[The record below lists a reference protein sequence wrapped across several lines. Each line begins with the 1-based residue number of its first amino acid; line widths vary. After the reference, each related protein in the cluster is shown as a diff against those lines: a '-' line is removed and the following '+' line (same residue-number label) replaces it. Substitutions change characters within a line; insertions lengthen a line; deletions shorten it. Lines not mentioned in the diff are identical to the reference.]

1 MEHCYLLC
9 GPEEGSKGDF
19 INNLKKSIEKEL
31 GKNGEYYSY
40 YAGET
45 APEIVL
51 EVLQHGALFSD
62 WRFVRYLDADKISG
76 KENTQLITQFIK
88 NPAPNAFLI
97 LETPAYSID
106 KTIEE
111 VLPKELKKTFW
122 ELSPDEAENWI
133 KAYFKKASLE
143 IENNALTMLL
153 ELVGNN
159 TEALKTECSRLV
171 LFYPQGSCITED
183 TIEQY
188 IAHSRQEDVFT
199 LFASLVENSFEH
211 SLQVLQTILSSKEAN
226 GISIISGLRWSFQRL
241 ASLHE
246 LIKSGKPFE
255 QAARNLK
262 ITSRKMLS
270 LYHKALR
277 EWTYKE
283 VKELLAFS
291 AEIDYQ
297 LRLIGTVLEQE
308 MLEFFLY
315 SCKIIK
321 KPMTIAYQKSA
332 LDLQTL
338 L

>member
-19 INNLKKSIEKEL
+19 INNLKKSIEKEF

-45 APEIVL
+45 APETVL

-76 KENTQLITQFIK
+76 KENMQLITQFIK
-88 NPAPNAFLI
+88 NPAPAAFLI
-97 LETPAYSID
+97 LETVSYSID
-106 KTIEE
+106 KAIEE
-111 VLPKELKKTFW
+111 ALAKEAKKTFW
-122 ELSPDEAENWI
+122 ELSLDEAENWVQ
-133 KAYFKKASLE
+133 AYFKKASLE
-143 IENNALTMLL
+143 IENNAVTMLL

-159 TEALKTECSRLV
+159 TEALKTECSRLA
-171 LFYPQGSCITED
+171 LFYPPGSCITED

-211 SLQVLQTILSSKEAN
+211 SLGILQTILSSKEAN

-255 QAARNLK
+255 QAARTLK

-277 EWTYKE
+277 EWTYAE
-283 VKELLAFS
+283 VKELIAFS

-297 LRLIGTVLEQE
+297 LRLMGTVLEQE
-308 MLEFFLY
+308 MLELFLF
-315 SCKIIK
+315 SCKFTK
-321 KPMTIAYQKSA
+321 KPIAISHQESN
-332 LDLQTL
+332 LTLQTL